1 MNPLKRIPKK
11 LVVSIGLATALV
23 TPAVMSQTG
32 AVSAASTRLKVV
44 APSSYDRWAGVADQW
59 TRNFVISGNST
70 DVVTAGIS
78 IGTANSRDSV
88 SVFSTNNLT
97 LSYGFSSWR
106 NMKSIAFSGTVA
118 DINKGLASVR
128 LNTVS
133 AGKVEMRVFVTRS
146 ESNMAFQPSNGHFYE
161 YVSNR
166 GITWTAAKAA
176 AESRTLRGV
185 TGYLAT
191 VTDSRENAFV
201 SQSIPNARNVWLGG
215 TDSGKEGVWKWATG
229 PEAGKTFMTM
239 TCATKTGDDACNGAN
254 VLKTPG
260 SSSVQYSDLATG
272 DYASK
277 KYTAWAFNEPNN
289 WGTTGEHYVATN
301 WQGTSGEWND
311 LADNTSQINGYVV
324 EYSGKLGAP
333 APQVYSAKTIISKVP
348 VRYTPLN
355 VRVTGK
361 VGASKRGLAWSK
373 HVAAKPAQTLVR
385 AMPSGRSVC
394 RTTTSSCVDRSP
406 AKGDRY
412 YLVSFLYATRPSVT
426 TTQKAFTTR
435 INISR

>member
-146 ESNMAFQPSNGHFYE
+146 ASNMAFQPYNGHF
-161 YVSNR
+161 
-166 GITWTAAKAA
+166 
-176 AESRTLRGV
+176 
-185 TGYLAT
+185 
-191 VTDSRENAFV
+191 
-201 SQSIPNARNVWLGG
+201 
-215 TDSGKEGVWKWATG
+215 
-229 PEAGKTFMTM
+229 
-239 TCATKTGDDACNGAN
+239 
-254 VLKTPG
+254 
-260 SSSVQYSDLATG
+260 
-272 DYASK
+272 
-277 KYTAWAFNEPNN
+277 
-289 WGTTGEHYVATN
+289 
-301 WQGTSGEWND
+301 
-311 LADNTSQINGYVV
+311 
-324 EYSGKLGAP
+324 
-333 APQVYSAKTIISKVP
+333 
-348 VRYTPLN
+348 
-355 VRVTGK
+355 
-361 VGASKRGLAWSK
+361 
-373 HVAAKPAQTLVR
+373 
-385 AMPSGRSVC
+385 
-394 RTTTSSCVDRSP
+394 
-406 AKGDRY
+406 
-412 YLVSFLYATRPSVT
+412 
-426 TTQKAFTTR
+426 
-435 INISR
+435 